1 MQILKDFLEDYIFLS
16 REISLPLQ
24 ALQIINERI
33 SFSQVLNFSENKFRK
48 LLTYFKESEKIPI
61 RKIDEKVKFFAKNKN
76 FNTFERIKKNLQICE
91 KNDIKCLSYF
101 DNDFPQLLKSI
112 KKPPKLIFIKGEI
125 KLRDEKAVAIIGTRT
140 PTQYGRKMTKLI
152 SKRFSQLGFTIV
164 SGFAR
169 GIDTLAMKTALD
181 NGGRAIGVIASGI
194 LNLYPKEN
202 EVLVD
207 KLVSNG
213 ALISERFPLKSVN
226 KVSLQI
232 RNRITSG
239 IGLGNIF
246 VEGTKFSGTKWQFKF
261 GQEQGKPAIAV
272 EPINLDSEQAYIP
285 DWIINEK
292 KGYKISTIEDIDSI
306 SEILMEEYACRKR
319 RYLIKKKKVFSKQ
332 KSLLK
337 Y

>member
-1 MQILKDFLEDYIFLS
+1 MQILKDSLVDYIFLS
-16 REISLPLQ
+16 REISLSLQ
-24 ALQIINERI
+24 ALKTIHERI
-33 SFSQVLNFSENKFRK
+33 SFSQVMNFSEIKFKK
-48 LLTYFKESEKIPI
+48 LLTILKEREKIPI
-61 RKIDEKVKFFAKNKN
+61 RKLDEKVKFFAKNKN
-76 FNTFERIKKNLQICE
+76 FETMEIKIKKNLQICE
-91 KNDIKCLSYF
+91 ENNIKCLSYF
-101 DNDFPQLLKSI
+101 DEDFPQLLKSI

-125 KLRDEKAVAIIGTRT
+125 KLGDEKAVAIIGTRT
-140 PTQYGRKMTKLI
+140 PTKYGRKMAKLI
-152 SKRFSQLGFTIV
+152 AKRFSQLGFTIV

-169 GIDTLAMKTALD
+169 GIDTLAMKSALD

-207 KLVSNG
+207 KLVNNG
-213 ALISERFPLKSVN
+213 AMISERFPLKSVN
-226 KVSLQI
+226 KKSLQI

-246 VEGTKFSGTKWQFKF
+246 VEGTKFSGTIWQFRF
-261 GQEQGKPAIAV
+261 GQEENKPAIAV

-285 DWIINEK
+285 NWIIKEK

-306 SEILMEEYACRKR
+306 AEILTEEYVGRKR
-319 RYLIKKKKVFSKQ
+319 KHIKVYSKQ

>member
-1 MQILKDFLEDYIFLS
+1 MQILKDSLVDYIFLS

-24 ALQIINERI
+24 ALQIISERI
-33 SFSQVLNFSENKFRK
+33 SFSQVMNFSETKFKK
-48 LLTYFKESEKIPI
+48 LLTNLKEREKILI
-61 RKIDEKVKFFAKNKN
+61 RKIDERVKFFAKNKN
-76 FNTFERIKKNLQICE
+76 SDVLGRIKKDLQICE

-101 DNDFPQLLKSI
+101 DSDFPQLLKSI
-112 KKPPKLIFIKGEI
+112 RKPPKFIFMRGEF
-125 KLRDEKAVAIIGTRT
+125 KLADEKAVAIIGTRT
-140 PTQYGRKMTKLI
+140 PTKYDSKMAKLVA
-152 SKRFSQLGFTIV
+152 KRFSELGFTIV

-169 GIDTLAMKTALD
+169 GIDTLAMKSALD

-202 EVLVD
+202 EVLVS
-207 KLVSNG
+207 KLVNNG

-226 KVSLQI
+226 KISLQI

-261 GQEQGKPAIAV
+261 GREQGKPAIAV
-272 EPINLDSEQAYIP
+272 EPINLDSEQSFIP
-285 DWIINEK
+285 KWIINEK
-292 KGYKISTIEDIDSI
+292 NGYKISTIEDIDYI
-306 SEILMEEYACRKR
+306 AEMLMEEYVCRKR
-319 RYLIKKKKVFSKQ
+319 KHLKKNKPISKQ
-332 KSLLK
+332 TSVLK